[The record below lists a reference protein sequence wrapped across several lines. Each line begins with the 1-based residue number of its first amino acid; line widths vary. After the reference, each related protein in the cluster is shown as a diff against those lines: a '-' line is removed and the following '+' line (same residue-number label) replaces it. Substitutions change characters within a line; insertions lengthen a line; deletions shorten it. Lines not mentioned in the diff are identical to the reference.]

1 MVKQALN
8 RMAVSSRAAAALSLF
23 VLSGGLARAQDTPAP
38 PDPALQA
45 AVDSDRRDPRF
56 PAFDAGRHPVD
67 ELTFFGLK
75 PDMTVVEL
83 WPAGGYW
90 TEILAPYLREG
101 GGTLIAAMEVQPP
114 DSPDRE
120 AASKRFAYFKR
131 RVAGDPDLF
140 TGLKVSALGPGTE
153 AIAPAAS
160 VDMIL
165 SFRDLHLWMR
175 QGFAEEALVACY
187 KALKPGGILAL
198 EDHRGNRAGEQD
210 VHAADGYV
218 REDYAKGLA
227 QLAGFAFVASSEIEA
242 NPKDTA
248 DWPHGVTTLAPTFA
262 LGSQDRARYEA
273 VGEPDNFVLT
283 FRKPR

>member
-1 MVKQALN
+1 
-8 RMAVSSRAAAALSLF
+8 MAVPSRAAAALSLL
-23 VLSGGLARAQDTPAP
+23 VLSGGLARAQTAA

-45 AVDSDRRDPRF
+45 AVDSERRNPRF
-56 PAFDAGRHPVD
+56 LAFDAARHPVD

-101 GGTLIAAMEVQPP
+101 GGTLVAAMEVQPP
-114 DSPDRE
+114 NSPDRE
-120 AASKRFAYFKR
+120 AALKRFSYFKR
-131 RVAGDPDLF
+131 RIADDPDLF
-140 TGLKVSALGPGTE
+140 AGLKVSTFGPGTE
-153 AIAPAAS
+153 ALAPQGS

-165 SFRDLHLWMR
+165 GFRDLHLWMK

-227 QLAGFAFVASSEIEA
+227 QLAGFEFVASSEIEA

-262 LGSQDRARYEA
+262 LGTQDRARYEA
-273 VGEPDNFVLT
+273 VGDPDNFVLK
-283 FRKPR
+283 FRKPL

>member
-1 MVKQALN
+1 
-8 RMAVSSRAAAALSLF
+8 MAVPSRAAALALL
-23 VLSGGLARAQDTPAP
+23 LATAGLARAQDAPAP

-45 AVDSDRRDPRF
+45 AVEGERRNPRLL
-56 PAFDAGRHPVD
+56 AFDASRHPVD

-75 PDMTVVEL
+75 PDMRVVEL

-90 TEILAPYLREG
+90 TEILAPYLHDG
-101 GGTLIAAMEVQPP
+101 GGTLVVALETQPANGA
-114 DSPDRE
+114 DRE
-120 AASKRFAYFKR
+120 AAMRRAAYFKH
-131 RVAGDPDLF
+131 RVADDPDLF
-140 TGLKVSALGPGTE
+140 AGLETSALGPGAE
-153 AIAPAAS
+153 AIAPENS
-160 VDMIL
+160 VDLIL
-165 SFRDLHLWMR
+165 SFRDLHLWMK

-210 VHAADGYV
+210 VRAGDGYV

-262 LGSQDRARYEA
+262 LGARDRDRYEA
-273 VGEPDNFVLT
+273 VGEPDNFVLK
-283 FRKPR
+283 FRKPL